1 MRVLIVKVS
10 SLGDIIHTLPAV
22 TDAKS
27 ANRRLQFD
35 WVVEE
40 NFAEVPSWHPAV
52 DRVIPVALRR
62 WRKSV
67 IKTFRNGEF
76 AAFREDL
83 RQTHYDLVID
93 AQGLIKSGIISRLS
107 KGLTV
112 GLSNS
117 TIKEPLATLFYNKM
131 FSVPRDEHAVER
143 VRQLFS
149 RALNYS
155 YEPGDMNSIDYGLD
169 LRRIGLTDAT
179 RESGRLLFL
188 HGTTWPTKHWP
199 QAQWRELARLATAR
213 GYTVQLPWGSEVE
226 RQRALAIAD
235 GLPGVEVLE
244 RQTLA
249 GMARHIATAAGVVAV
264 DTGLG
269 HLAAALATP
278 TLSLYGPTNPGLA
291 GTYGRHQAHL
301 PSTFACAPCLSRT
314 CQYEGP
320 AMTSDLNGERLTVA
334 PACFSTQ
341 PPVQVLAALEEVMA
355 RRAVAA
361 LVEGGVEAAAGSTI
375 GSVTGSVMQP

>member
-1 MRVLIVKVS
+1 MKVS

-83 RQTHYDLVID
+83 KQTHYDLVID

-143 VRQLFS
+143 VRELFS
-149 RALNYS
+149 RALNYT
-155 YEPGDMNSIDYGLD
+155 YEPGDMNTIDYGLD

-179 RESGRLLFL
+179 RESGRLVFL

-213 GYTVQLPWGSEVE
+213 GYTVRLPWGNEAE
-226 RQRALAIAD
+226 RQRAHAIAD

-249 GMARHIATAAGVVAV
+249 GMARHIATAAGVIAV

-301 PSTFACAPCLSRT
+301 SANFACAPCLSRT
-314 CQYEGP
+314 CKYEGP
-320 AMTSDLNGERLTVA
+320 EVTSDLNGERVPVA

-341 PPVQVLAALEEVMA
+341 PPMQVLAALEEVMA
-355 RRAVAA
+355 QRASATSV
-361 LVEGGVEAAAGSTI
+361 GGVAGGAI
-375 GSVTGSVMQP
+375 GGANGGVTGSMTQP